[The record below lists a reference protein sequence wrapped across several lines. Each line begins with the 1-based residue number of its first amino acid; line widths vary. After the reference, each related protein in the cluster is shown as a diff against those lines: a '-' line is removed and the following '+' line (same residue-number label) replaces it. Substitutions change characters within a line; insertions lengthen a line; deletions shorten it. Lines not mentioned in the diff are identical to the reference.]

1 MRLPAG
7 EKLWYDKKRTLWKT
21 GAGSFFEIRRLFSA
35 FPLLKRGAP
44 RLEERAGRLTQTL
57 TSNETAGSREPRF

>member
-35 FPLLKRGAP
+35 FPLLKRGAL
-44 RLEERAGRLTQTL
+44 RRRK
-57 TSNETAGSREPRF
+57 AGSALDADTYKQ